1 MKNLFATL
9 ALAALPLTAQ
19 PVTYVIDSAHSSAQF
34 SIRHMMVSNTKG
46 EFTKVEGT
54 IVYDAKNPAASKV
67 DAVIDVNTINTRDAK
82 RDGHLRSPDFFDV
95 AKFPKMTFTSKQVTK
110 QGSKLLVKGDLTMH
124 GVTKPVTLTVE
135 GPSAEVKDPWGG
147 AKIGASATTTVKRTD
162 FGIVYNK
169 TLEAGGVLIGDDVAI
184 TLDIEAERKK

>member
-1 MKNLFATL
+1 MKNFL
-9 ALAALPLTAQ
+9 AAIVLGALPLAAQ

-46 EFTKVEGT
+46 EFTKVEGM

-67 DAVIDVNTINTRDAK
+67 EAVIDVNTINTRDAK

-95 AKFPKMTFTSKQVTK
+95 AKYPKMTFTSKQVTK

-169 TLEAGGVLIGDDVAI
+169 TLEAGGVLVGNDVAI